1 MDFCTLVIGV
11 FVGIQVANWNGAR
24 VEGARAQAYF
34 AHIPDNLK
42 PTCNRSSV
50 TKFSGDRSATTA
62 TPRLEPR
69 HARVEHQLSRSN
81 SGHCTLPTVVSAP
94 STTNTARSRPRFLAS

>member
-1 MDFCTLVIGV
+1 MDFCTVVIGV

-50 TKFSGDRSATTA
+50 TKFSGDRSALSKGSWPHLTIGIG
-62 TPRLEPR
+62 PR
-69 HARVEHQLSRSN
+69 SFN
-81 SGHCTLPTVVSAP
+81 SKVAP
-94 STTNTARSRPRFLAS
+94 GAFASSGVMVNNMPGI